1 MTTSGAIRAGS
12 PTSPRSSRAS
22 SARVARPRRST
33 RSAPQPFAERRV
45 TFRKRTVRDLD
56 PKGKRVLVRVDFN
69 VPLDKGSVADDTRI
83 RAALPTIRLLRDR
96 GGAVAL
102 VSHLGR
108 PNAPDPKLSLAP
120 VAKRLA
126 ELLGRDVPLIPDS
139 VGEEVANRVRAL
151 RPGDVVLLEN
161 VRFHPG
167 EEPNDPAFAKQLAA
181 GFDLY
186 VNDAFGTAHRA
197 HASTEGVAHVLPAY
211 AGLLLEKELV
221 ALGGILER
229 PEHPFVAIIGG
240 AKVSTKMDV
249 LRSLVPRVDTLAIGG
264 GMANTFLLAM
274 GRPIG
279 RSLAE
284 PDKETEA
291 RLVTDEVEG
300 NGKELLLPVDVVA
313 APSANAEGASGAA
326 VYAVDEV
333 PSHLPNLD
341 ARPAPIDRYARVIRS
356 AKTIFWNG
364 PVGVFEVPAFA
375 NGTRRIAALM
385 AQSSPTTVVA
395 ACAPV
400 QAVEEAGLADK
411 MTHVSTGGGA

>member
-1 MTTSGAIRAGS
+1 
-12 PTSPRSSRAS
+12 
-22 SARVARPRRST
+22 
-33 RSAPQPFAERRV
+33 V
-45 TFRKRTVRDLD
+45 TFDKRTIRDADVR
-56 PKGKRVLVRVDFN
+56 GKRVLVRVDFN
-69 VPLDKGSVADDTRI
+69 VPLDKGASRPGAPTPEVADDTRI
-83 RAALPTIRLLRDR
+83 RAALPTVSALIE
-96 GGAVAL
+96 GGASLGL

-108 PNAPDPKLSLAP
+108 PRGKDAKLSLAP

-126 ELLGRDVPLIPDS
+126 EITRRDVPLLDDS
-139 VGEEVANRVRAL
+139 VGPSVEKAVRAME
-151 RPGDVVLLEN
+151 PGDVVMLEN
-161 VRFHPG
+161 VRFHP
-167 EEPNDPAFAKQLAA
+167 EEEANDPAFAKQLAA

-211 AGLLLEKELV
+211 AGLLLEKELL
-221 ALGGILER
+221 ALGGILDQ
-229 PEHPFVAIIGG
+229 PKHPFLAIIGG

-284 PDKETEA
+284 PDKQTEA
-291 RLVTDEVEG
+291 RRVSEDIARK
-300 NGKELLLPVDVVA
+300 GKELLLPVDVIA
-313 APSANAEGASGAA
+313 APSADAGGAA
-326 VYAVDEV
+326 GAATYDVDKV
-333 PSHLPNLD
+333 PSHLAIVDIGP
-341 ARPAPIDRYARVIRS
+341 RTVERYANVIRN

-375 NGTRRIAALM
+375 NGTRRIAELM
-385 AQSSPTTVVA
+385 AESGATTVVGGGES
-395 ACAPV
+395 V

-411 MTHVSTGGGA
+411 MTHVSTGGGASLELIEGKTLPGVAAIPDR

>member
-1 MTTSGAIRAGS
+1 LPLAANTG
-12 PTSPRSSRAS
+12 
-22 SARVARPRRST
+22 
-33 RSAPQPFAERRV
+33 V
-45 TFRKRTVRDLD
+45 TFDKRTIRDADVR
-56 PKGKRVLVRVDFN
+56 GKRALVRVDFN
-69 VPLDKGSVADDTRI
+69 VPLDKGRVADDTRI
-83 RAALPTIRLLRDR
+83 RAALPTIRFLLDK
-96 GGAVAL
+96 GAAIGL

-108 PNAPDPKLSLAP
+108 PKGVDPKLSLAP

-126 ELLGRDVPLIPDS
+126 ELVGKPVPLVGDS
-139 VGEEVANRVRAL
+139 VGPDVEKAVRAL
-151 RPGDVVLLEN
+151 KPGDLVMLEN
-161 VRFHPG
+161 VRFHPD
-167 EEPNDPAFAKQLAA
+167 EEKNDPAFAKQLAA

-197 HASTEGVAHVLPAY
+197 HASTEGVAHLLPAY

-221 ALGGILER
+221 ALGGILDH
-229 PEHPFVAIIGG
+229 PTHPFVAIIGG

-264 GMANTFLLAM
+264 GMANTFLLAT
-274 GRPIG
+274 GRSVG

-313 APSANAEGASGAA
+313 APSADAEGASGAA
-326 VYAVDEV
+326 TYDVDEV
-333 PSHLPNLD
+333 PSHLAIVDIGP
-341 ARPAPIDRYARVIRS
+341 RTIERYARVIRN

-375 NGTRRIAALM
+375 NGTRRIAELM
-385 AQSSPTTVVA
+385 AESGATTVVGGGES
-395 ACAPV
+395 V
-400 QAVEEAGLADK
+400 QAVEEAGLAEK
-411 MTHVSTGGGA
+411 MTHVSTGGGASLELIEGKTLPGVAAIPDR

>member
-1 MTTSGAIRAGS
+1 M
-12 PTSPRSSRAS
+12 
-22 SARVARPRRST
+22 
-33 RSAPQPFAERRV
+33 
-45 TFRKRTVRDLD
+45 
-56 PKGKRVLVRVDFN
+56 
-69 VPLDKGSVADDTRI
+69 PLDDGKVADDTRI
-83 RAALPTIRLLRDR
+83 RAALPTLSALIE
-96 GGAVAL
+96 GGASLGL

-108 PNAPDPKLSLAP
+108 PKGTDAKFSLGP

-126 ELLGRDVPLIPDS
+126 EITKHEVPLLDDS
-139 VGEEVANRVRAL
+139 VGPGVEKAVRAME
-151 RPGDVVLLEN
+151 PGDVVMLEN
-161 VRFHPG
+161 VRFHP
-167 EEPNDPAFAKQLAA
+167 EEERNDPGFAKQLAA

-197 HASTEGVAHVLPAY
+197 HASTEGVAHLLPAY

-221 ALGGILER
+221 ALGGILDQ
-229 PEHPFVAIIGG
+229 PKHPFVAIIGG

-284 PDKETEA
+284 PDKVTEA

-313 APSANAEGASGAA
+313 APSADADGASGAA
-326 VYAVDEV
+326 NYDVDEV
-333 PSHLPNLD
+333 PAHLAIVDIGP
-341 ARPAPIDRYARVIRS
+341 RTIDRYARVIRG

-375 NGTRRIAALM
+375 NGTRRIAELM
-385 AQSSPTTVVA
+385 AESGATTVVGGGES
-395 ACAPV
+395 V

-411 MTHVSTGGGA
+411 MTHVSTGGGASLELIEGKTLPGVAAIPDRG

>member
-1 MTTSGAIRAGS
+1 M
-12 PTSPRSSRAS
+12 
-22 SARVARPRRST
+22 
-33 RSAPQPFAERRV
+33 
-45 TFRKRTVRDLD
+45 
-56 PKGKRVLVRVDFN
+56 RVDFN
-69 VPLDKGSVADDTRI
+69 VPLEKGKVADDTRI
-83 RAALPTIRLLRDR
+83 RAALPTLSALIE
-96 GGAVAL
+96 GGASIGL

-108 PNAPDPKLSLAP
+108 PKGTDAKLSLAP

-126 ELLGRDVPLIPDS
+126 EITKREIPLLDES
-139 VGEEVANRVRAL
+139 VGPGVEKAIRAME
-151 RPGDVVLLEN
+151 PGDVVMLEN
-161 VRFHPG
+161 VRFHP
-167 EEPNDPAFAKQLAA
+167 EEEKNDPAFAKKLAA

-197 HASTEGVAHVLPAY
+197 HASTEGVARILPAY

-221 ALGGILER
+221 ALGGILDR
-229 PEHPFVAIIGG
+229 PAHPFVAIIGG

-284 PDKETEA
+284 PDKQTEA
-291 RLVTDEVEG
+291 RRVTDEIKAD
-300 NGKELLLPVDVVA
+300 GKELLLPLDVVA
-313 APSANAEGASGAA
+313 APSADAESASGAA
-326 VYAVDEV
+326 IYDVDEV
-333 PSHLPNLD
+333 PSNLAIVD
-341 ARPAPIDRYARVIRS
+341 IGPRTIERYATVIKS

-375 NGTRRIAALM
+375 NGTRRIAELM
-385 AQSSPTTVVA
+385 AESGATTVVGGGES
-395 ACAPV
+395 V

-411 MTHVSTGGGA
+411 MTHVSTGGGASLELIEGKTLPGVAAIPDR

>member
-1 MTTSGAIRAGS
+1 
-12 PTSPRSSRAS
+12 
-22 SARVARPRRST
+22 V
-33 RSAPQPFAERRV
+33 PFD
-45 TFRKRTVRDLD
+45 KRTVRDVD
-56 PKGKRVLVRVDFN
+56 ARGKRVLVRVDFN
-69 VPLDKGSVADDTRI
+69 VPLEAGGVADDTRI
-83 RAALPTIRLLRDR
+83 RAALPTIQLLLDR
-96 GGAVAL
+96 GAAVGL

-108 PNAPDPKLSLAP
+108 PNGPDPKLTLAP
-120 VAKRLA
+120 VAERLA
-126 ELLGRDVPLIPDS
+126 ELIRKPVHLLGDS
-139 VGEEVANRVRAL
+139 VGPGVENAVRGMK
-151 RPGDVVLLEN
+151 PGDVAMLEN
-161 VRFHPG
+161 VRFHP
-167 EEPNDPAFAKQLAA
+167 EEERNDPGFAKQLSA

-221 ALGGILER
+221 ALGGILDQ
-229 PEHPFVAIIGG
+229 PAHPFVAIIGG

-274 GRPIG
+274 GRPVG

-313 APSANAEGASGAA
+313 APSADADGASGAA
-326 VYAVDEV
+326 LYDVDEV
-333 PSHLPNLD
+333 PSHLAIVDVGP
-341 ARPAPIDRYARVIRS
+341 RTIDRYARVIRK

-364 PVGVFEVPAFA
+364 PLGVFEVPAFA
-375 NGTRRIAALM
+375 NGTRRIAELLAESR
-385 AQSSPTTVVA
+385 ATTVVGGGES
-395 ACAPV
+395 V
-400 QAVEEAGLADK
+400 QAVEEAGLVGK
-411 MTHVSTGGGA
+411 MTHVSTGGGASLELIEGKTLPGVAAIPSR

>member
-1 MTTSGAIRAGS
+1 
-12 PTSPRSSRAS
+12 
-22 SARVARPRRST
+22 
-33 RSAPQPFAERRV
+33 
-45 TFRKRTVRDLD
+45 VRDVD
-56 PKGKRVLVRVDFN
+56 PRGKRVLVRVDFN
-69 VPLDKGSVADDTRI
+69 VPLENGTVADDTRI
-83 RAALPTIRLLRDR
+83 RAALPTLRALLD
-96 GGAVAL
+96 GGAAVGL

-108 PNAPDPKLSLAP
+108 PKGRDAGLSLGP
-120 VAKRLA
+120 VAKRLG
-126 ELLGRDVPLIPDS
+126 ELIGKPVRLLGDS
-139 VGEEVANRVRAL
+139 VGAEVEKAVRAMK
-151 RPGDVVLLEN
+151 PGDLVLLEN
-161 VRFHPG
+161 VRFHP
-167 EEPNDPAFAKQLAA
+167 EEEKNDPAFAKQLAA

-197 HASTEGVAHVLPAY
+197 HASTEGVAHLLPAY
-211 AGLLLEKELV
+211 AGLLLEKELT
-221 ALGGILER
+221 ALGGILDQPKR
-229 PEHPFVAIIGG
+229 PFVAIIGG

-313 APSANAEGASGAA
+313 APSADAGGASGAA
-326 VYAVDEV
+326 TYDVDEV
-333 PSHLPNLD
+333 PSHMAIVDIGP
-341 ARPAPIDRYARVIRS
+341 RTIERYARVIKN

-375 NGTRRIAALM
+375 TGTRRIAELM
-385 AQSSPTTVVA
+385 AESGATTVVGGGES
-395 ACAPV
+395 V
-400 QAVEEAGLADK
+400 QAVEEAGLAER
-411 MTHVSTGGGA
+411 MTHVSTGGGASLELIEGKTLPGVAAIPDR

>member
-1 MTTSGAIRAGS
+1 M
-12 PTSPRSSRAS
+12 
-22 SARVARPRRST
+22 
-33 RSAPQPFAERRV
+33 
-45 TFRKRTVRDLD
+45 
-56 PKGKRVLVRVDFN
+56 RVDFN
-69 VPLDKGSVADDTRI
+69 VPLEKGKVADDTRI
-83 RAALPTIRLLRDR
+83 RAALPTLSALIE
-96 GGAVAL
+96 GGASIGL

-108 PNAPDPKLSLAP
+108 PKGTDAKLSLAP

-126 ELLGRDVPLIPDS
+126 EITKREIPLLDES
-139 VGEEVANRVRAL
+139 VGPGVEKAIRAME
-151 RPGDVVLLEN
+151 PGDVVMLEN
-161 VRFHPG
+161 VRFHP
-167 EEPNDPAFAKQLAA
+167 EEEKNDPAFAKKLAA

-197 HASTEGVAHVLPAY
+197 HASTEGVARILPAY

-221 ALGGILER
+221 ALGGILDR
-229 PEHPFVAIIGG
+229 PAHPFVAIIGG

-284 PDKETEA
+284 PDKQTEA
-291 RLVTDEVEG
+291 RRVTDEIKAD
-300 NGKELLLPVDVVA
+300 GKELLLPLDVVA
-313 APSANAEGASGAA
+313 APSADAEGASGAA
-326 VYAVDEV
+326 IYDVDEV
-333 PSHLPNLD
+333 PSNLAIVD
-341 ARPAPIDRYARVIRS
+341 IGPRTIERYATVIKN

-375 NGTRRIAALM
+375 NGTRRIAELM
-385 AQSSPTTVVA
+385 AESGATTVVGGGES
-395 ACAPV
+395 V

-411 MTHVSTGGGA
+411 MTHVSTGGGASLELIEGKTLPGVAAIPDR